1 MDHLTLHLIT
11 LELRSEL
18 LGHHLSSIKQLGE
31 ETFLFYFFGNYKKR
45 LYISAKPGHP
55 RIHLFQKRYPRSEL
69 RIHSGF
75 LSRLHGSL
83 EGLTLNAIEKEP
95 EERLIR
101 FRFTDPSKEEGVE
114 FVLMAE
120 LLGRS
125 SNLILTE
132 KGEKVLGFCRR
143 LKSEFRQPVVGHPYQ
158 PPIKSKTSLFQLL
171 TDSEL
176 DEGMAKDKG
185 KALSFILDS
194 MKGVSMEIAE
204 EIVTRG
210 VGEGSF
216 SRILNGILEN
226 YGKGGIK
233 AFIYSSTPLG
243 SIGEDFKLTRKNFI
257 LSPITLHGIRN
268 MNEFGYPTL
277 NEAAEDYYTLLI
289 RNETFA
295 KRKNHV
301 GKMIRKEKERMKST
315 LSNLQ
320 KDRKKFENPDRF
332 KRFGEMIL
340 AGLRSAKV
348 EDEHVEVDDY
358 YRPPDR
364 LKIPIEPSL
373 SLPQNAERYFQK
385 YRKAER
391 GLLKICDREEMT
403 KRRIYRL
410 EQLEIELRKSLDT
423 PQLEKIQEKLRGEG
437 IATGIKVRGKG
448 ILDSGSEITGI
459 RIYKS
464 SDGMQILAGKTARD
478 NMKLSFKI
486 ASPEDFWLHASG
498 FGGAHVVVRNPGSLK
513 KIPEKTLIEAA
524 KLAAFFSSGKSEGK
538 VEIHYS
544 KKKYVRKGKNL
555 PLGAVLVK
563 RFESIL
569 VEPENLFKEE

>member
-1 MDHLTLHLIT
+1 MV
-11 LELRSEL
+11 
-18 LGHHLSSIKQLGE
+18 
-31 ETFLFYFFGNYKKR
+31 
-45 LYISAKPGHP
+45 
-55 RIHLFQKRYPRSEL
+55 QKRYPRSEL
-69 RIHSGF
+69 KIQSGF
-75 LSRLHGSL
+75 QSLFHRSL
-83 EGLTLNAIEKEP
+83 EGLSLQTIEKEP

-101 FRFTDPSKEEGVE
+101 FRFAKDEEAE
-114 FVLMAE
+114 FFLMAE

-125 SNLILTE
+125 SNLILTDR
-132 KGEKVLGFCRR
+132 GGKVLGFCRK
-143 LKSEFRQPVVGHPYQ
+143 LKSEFRQPVVGQPYQ
-158 PPIKSKTSLFQLL
+158 PPVKAKTSLFQFL

-176 DEGMAKDKG
+176 DVAMAKDQG
-185 KALSFILDS
+185 KALSFMLDS

-204 EIVTRG
+204 EIVRRG
-210 VGEGSF
+210 VGKGSF
-216 SRILNGILEN
+216 SLVLNEILED
-226 YGKGGIK
+226 YGKGGTQ
-233 AFIYSSTPLG
+233 AFIYSSTPLR
-243 SIGEDFKLTRKNFI
+243 SVGEDFKLTRKNFI
-257 LSPITLHGIRN
+257 LSPIALHGIRN
-268 MNEFGYPTL
+268 MNESGYPTL
-277 NEAAEDYYTLLI
+277 NEAVENYFTLLI
-289 RNETFA
+289 RNEIFA
-295 KRKNHV
+295 RRKNHV
-301 GKMIRKEKERMKST
+301 GKMIRKEKERMNST

-320 KDRKKFENPDRF
+320 QDKKKFENPSRF
-332 KRFGEMIL
+332 KKFGEMIL

-348 EDEHVEVDDY
+348 EDDHVEVDDY
-358 YRPPDR
+358 YNPPNR
-364 LKIPIEPSL
+364 LKIQIEPSL

-391 GLLKICDREEMT
+391 GLLKIGDREEMT
-403 KRRIYRL
+403 KRRISRL
-410 EQLEIELRKSLDT
+410 EQLGIELRESLDT

-464 SDGMQILAGKTARD
+464 SDGMQILVGKTARD

-538 VEIHYS
+538 VEIHHS